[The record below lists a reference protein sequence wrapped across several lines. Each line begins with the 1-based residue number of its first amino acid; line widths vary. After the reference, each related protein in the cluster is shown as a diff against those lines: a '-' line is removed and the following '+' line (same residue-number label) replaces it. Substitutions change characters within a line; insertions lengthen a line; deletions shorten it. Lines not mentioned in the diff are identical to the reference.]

1 MHVDR
6 ALVAERRVA
15 PDAVQQHVAR
25 VDAARVARQHGE
37 DLELHIGELHRLA
50 AQLDGALGEVD
61 AQVAAL
67 ERLLVAVELALISA
81 RRSAARTRLRN
92 SRIEKGLVM

>member
-1 MHVDR
+1 MR
-6 ALVAERRVA
+6 G
-15 PDAVQQHVAR
+15 
-25 VDAARVARQHGE
+25 QHGE
-37 DLELHIGELHRLA
+37 DLELDICELHRLA
-50 AQLDGALGEVD
+50 LQLDGALGEVD

-67 ERLLVAVELALISA
+67 ERLLVAVDLCLMSA